1 VGLLGEVREAQA
13 AHRKGLPCSVSV
25 ALEGLQGEDRKDFEE
40 ALADES
46 IYGSTLSRV
55 LKARGFVVPQES
67 IQRHRRGV
75 CACPR

>member
-1 VGLLGEVREAQA
+1 MGLLGEVRSAQA
-13 AHRKGLPCSVSV
+13 AHRRGGRCSVSV
-25 ALEGLQGEDRKDFEE
+25 AIDAMEGQDRKDLMA

-55 LKARGFVVPQES
+55 LKARGHRVPPEA
-67 IQRHRRGV
+67 IQRHRRGA